1 MKKQFGTRV
10 IVSIVAGA
18 TLLSLSACSAG
29 SPDSSDGKVT
39 ISVSNLPGSDA
50 PEARKIFLDRVSA
63 FEAENPNIDVEPSE
77 TIWAADTFQAMLAG
91 GTMPTVMGVP
101 FTEMSGLIERGQV
114 ADITDDIDQDSV
126 LGDLNEN
133 VKAVAQNADGDV
145 FGVPVA
151 AYSMSLI
158 YNRDLFT
165 AAGLDPDAPPT
176 DWDGVRAAAK
186 AIDDKTDAQG
196 FQTMTK
202 DSTGGW
208 ILAAQSYSR
217 GSELETLDGDTVKA
231 TVDNDAT
238 KDALEFYRSLRWDD
252 NTMGSNFLLNWGDVN
267 NSFAAGGVGMYV
279 QGADVWDELVTNLGM
294 SADAVGIAPLPQ
306 SDEGIGTL
314 GGGNVRVISPKA
326 TPEEIKAGLEWVQFL
341 DFSRYT
347 DESVAVEEAKATI
360 ADGGSVGMPV
370 VPVVDQSVYDQY
382 LTWVDAEINVPRDHF
397 TDYLESTSS
406 LPIVPEPSYK
416 AQELYAILDSVVQAV
431 LTQED
436 ASIDDLIT
444 KAQQSAEA
452 LTAS

>member
-158 YNRDLFT
+158 YNRDLFA

>member
-431 LTQED
+431 LTRED

>member
-29 SPDSSDGKVT
+29 STDSSDGKVT

-158 YNRDLFT
+158 YNRDLFA

>member
-29 SPDSSDGKVT
+29 STDSSDGKVT